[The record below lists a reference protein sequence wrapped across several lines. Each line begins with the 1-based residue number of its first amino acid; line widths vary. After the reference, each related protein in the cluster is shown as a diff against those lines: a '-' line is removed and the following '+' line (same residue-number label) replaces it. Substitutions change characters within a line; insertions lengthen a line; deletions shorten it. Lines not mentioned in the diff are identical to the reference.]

1 MVIFWRMESK
11 YIITIS
17 FCRSFERIPEV
28 LSGVYMEWNVANYA
42 LQINLSWNDLY
53 VNIAIYTCFYTK
65 VEYISKEM
73 DGKNIENTAW
83 FS

>member
-1 MVIFWRMESK
+1 
-11 YIITIS
+11 
-17 FCRSFERIPEV
+17 
-28 LSGVYMEWNVANYA
+28 MEWNVANYA